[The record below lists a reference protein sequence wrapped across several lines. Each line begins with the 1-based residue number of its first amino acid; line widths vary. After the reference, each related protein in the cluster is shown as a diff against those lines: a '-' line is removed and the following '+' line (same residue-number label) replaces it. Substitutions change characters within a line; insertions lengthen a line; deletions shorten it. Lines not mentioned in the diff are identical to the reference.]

1 MAANTYDVRTA
12 VQRLARALLDDVE
25 RIAGRSVARMQE
37 LLPSYAQVPAEALIP
52 VTLTNTRNLLEAVCG
67 PNADSS
73 RADDHFRV
81 SGETRLGQGIT
92 ADEMLEA
99 WRIGLEV
106 VREEA
111 HPVAKRLEVT
121 DAVLLEFVEATL
133 QWGDVGMRRSAEAY
147 RRIETGELERLAAE
161 QAALRRVAEM
171 IARQA
176 SAEEVFAVVAEE
188 LSRVFGVS
196 AVRTVRF
203 EPDGTATV
211 QAARGLA
218 EDLIPPGTTNLHLPR
233 GTVIEQVLRTG
244 RPARGED
251 FTHVDGPIGELL
263 REEGVRCAVGGPI
276 IVDGRLWGAMAV
288 GAQTAD
294 ALPPGSEDRV
304 ARFAELVST
313 AISNIE
319 ARSKVERLAAEQSA
333 LRRVAELVARQAPPE
348 EVFGQVTGELSR
360 LLDVNMVR
368 TVRFE
373 HDGTATILAAR
384 GSADDRLTEGANFAI
399 PEGSSIGTV
408 LRTGRPARVDDFAEV
423 KGPIGAALREH
434 GVGAGV
440 AGPIK
445 VGGRLWGAMAVGARN
460 AEALPPGSEH
470 RVAQFAELISTAIS
484 NVESRTEVEQLAA
497 EQAALRRVAEL
508 VAQQA
513 SAEQV
518 FALVTEE
525 LSRLLDV
532 ATVGTG
538 RFEPDGTVTIMAVRG
553 TAQDAFP
560 PGTSVALEG
569 GSAIEQVYRTGCPAH
584 VENYDS
590 VGGQLGS
597 VMRKLGAGWAAAGP
611 IVVDGRLWGA
621 MTVNSGSAGAYPPGA
636 EERVAQF
643 TELVSTAISNLE
655 SRAKVEQLA
664 AEQAALRRVA
674 ELVARQ
680 APAEQVFAVVTE
692 ELSHVLGA
700 DLMVRTA
707 KFEPDGT
714 ATILAARGTPSDLL
728 PAGTNTTRPGGG
740 ILDQVLRTGRPGR
753 VDDYT
758 KVTGPVAASVRNH
771 GIRAAAAG
779 PIVVEGR
786 TWGAMAVGS
795 QSSLPPGIEHRVTQF
810 AEHVSTAISN
820 IESRAKVERLAA
832 EQSALRRVATLV
844 AREHSPE
851 DLFAILVEEL
861 GILLGVD
868 ATAILRYDADSSAT
882 VVAGWSDGTITLPV
896 GERLPL
902 EGENLA
908 GEVHRTGSPR
918 RKEDYSGAPGVIAA
932 TVRQLGIRSAVASP
946 IVVEGA
952 TWGVIAV
959 LSRQPDPLPS
969 DTEARIAEFTHQA
982 ALAVANAKSRSDLAE
997 SRARIVRAGD
1007 DARRRFERD
1016 LHDGAQQRLVSLGL
1030 ELRSAE
1036 ATLPSDLG
1044 DLRARLSGVAA
1055 GLNGVLDD
1063 LRELSRGLHPAV
1075 LSEDGLTPAL
1085 SSLAR
1090 RSAVPVD
1097 LRLDLGTERFEE
1109 PVEVAAYYVA
1119 SEALTNTAKH
1129 AGASRVAV
1137 TAMRREG
1144 WLELSV
1150 RDDGLGGADVSSGS
1164 GLTGL
1169 IDRVEAIGGTMHID
1183 SRSGLGTAVHVKLPI
1198 KSTSV

>member
-1 MAANTYDVRTA
+1 MTTYEARTA
-12 VQRLARALLDDVE
+12 VQWLARALLDDVE
-25 RIAGRSVARMQE
+25 RIAGRSVGRMQE
-37 LLPSYAQVPAEALIP
+37 LLPSYAKVPADALLP
-52 VTLTNTRNLLEAVCG
+52 VTLTNTRNLLEAVCDPDG
-67 PNADSS
+67 DRG
-73 RADDHFRV
+73 RADDHFRL
-81 SGETRLGQGIT
+81 SGETRLRQGIS
-92 ADEMLEA
+92 ADEMLQA

-111 HPVAKRLEVT
+111 HPVARRLEVS

-133 QWGDVGMRRSAEAY
+133 EWGDVGIRRSAAAHRDGELH
-147 RRIETGELERLAAE
+147 ELERLTAE
-161 QAALRRVAEM
+161 QA
-171 IARQA
+171 
-176 SAEEVFAVVAEE
+176 
-188 LSRVFGVS
+188 
-196 AVRTVRF
+196 
-203 EPDGTATV
+203 
-211 QAARGLA
+211 
-218 EDLIPPGTTNLHLPR
+218 
-233 GTVIEQVLRTG
+233 
-244 RPARGED
+244 
-251 FTHVDGPIGELL
+251 
-263 REEGVRCAVGGPI
+263 
-276 IVDGRLWGAMAV
+276 
-288 GAQTAD
+288 
-294 ALPPGSEDRV
+294 
-304 ARFAELVST
+304 
-313 AISNIE
+313 
-319 ARSKVERLAAEQSA
+319 A
-333 LRRVAELVARQAPPE
+333 LRRVAELVARQAPSE
-348 EVFGQVTGELSR
+348 EVFALVTEELSR
-360 LLDVNMVR
+360 LLGVKLIR

-373 HDGTATILAAR
+373 ADGSTTVLASLGKDVDR
-384 GSADDRLTEGANFAI
+384 MPPGTNVVWPTGSVTEL
-399 PEGSSIGTV
+399 V
-408 LRTGRPARVDDFAEV
+408 LRTGRPARLDDYAPLR
-423 KGPIGAALREH
+423 GPIAATLRDE
-434 GVGAGV
+434 GVRCAAG
-440 AGPIK
+440 GPII
-445 VGGRLWGAMAVGARN
+445 VDGRTWGAMVVASESAENLPVG
-460 AEALPPGSEH
+460 SDD
-470 RVAQFAELISTAIS
+470 RVARFTELVSTAIS
-484 NVESRTEVEQLAA
+484 NLESRARVEQLAA

-513 SAEQV
+513 PAEQV

-525 LSRLLDV
+525 LNRLLDV

-569 GSAIEQVYRTGCPAH
+569 GSAIEQVFRTGRPAH

-590 VGGQLGS
+590 VRGRLGS

-621 MTVNSGSAGAYPPGA
+621 MTVNSGSTGAYPAGA
-636 EERVAQF
+636 EQRVAQF
-643 TELVSTAISNLE
+643 TELVSTAISNIE
-655 SRAKVEQLA
+655 SRAKVERLA
-664 AEQAALRRVA
+664 AEQEALRRVA

-680 APAEQVFAVVTE
+680 APAERVFAVVTE

-707 KFEPDGT
+707 RFEPDGT
-714 ATILAARGTPSDLL
+714 ATILAARGMPSDLL
-728 PAGTNTTRPGGG
+728 SAGTNTARPDGG
-740 ILDQVLRTGRPGR
+740 ILDQVLLTGRPGR

-758 KVTGPVAASVRNH
+758 KVTGPVAAAVLDH

-779 PIVVEGR
+779 PIVVDGR

-795 QSSLPPGIEHRVTQF
+795 PSRLPPGIEHRVTQF

-844 AREHSPE
+844 AREHSPD
-851 DLFAILVEEL
+851 DLFATLLQEL
-861 GILLGVD
+861 GVLLQVD
-868 ATAILRYDADSSAT
+868 ATAILRYEADASAT
-882 VVAGWSDGTITLPV
+882 VVAGWSDGTMALPV
-896 GERLPL
+896 GARLPL

-918 RKEDYSGAPGVIAA
+918 RKEDYGDAPGVIAA
-932 TVRQLGIRSAVASP
+932 TVRELGIRSAVASP

-959 LSRQPDPLPS
+959 LSRESTPLAS
-969 DTEARIAEFTHQA
+969 DTEARIAEFTRQA

-1007 DARRRFERD
+1007 EARRRFERD

-1036 ATLPSDLG
+1036 ATVPAELG
-1044 DLRARLSGVAA
+1044 DLQTRLSNVVA

-1085 SSLAR
+1085 RSLAR

-1097 LRLDLGTERFEE
+1097 LRIDLGSERFEE

-1129 AGASRVAV
+1129 ADASRVEL
-1137 TAMRREG
+1137 TARRREG

-1150 RDDGLGGADVSSGS
+1150 TDDGRGGADPSSGS

-1169 IDRVEAIGGTMHID
+1169 VDRVEAIGGTMRID
-1183 SRSGLGTAVHVKLPI
+1183 SAESVGTAVHVMLPI
-1198 KSTSV
+1198 KTPRS